1 MNVLDFSVTEKL
13 LVDGAVVYRAYK
25 YNRTQYIDIPLPVLS
40 ECKQTVMGNVVVRGD
55 GNVLVTHSGVAEVL
69 MIGKYVVFFRDAT
82 PVEFVEQSACMTDM
96 GYFTDRDIKLQRQK
110 RLHRVQKRVGM
121 AIVWLT
127 SVDKL
132 DANEYE
138 RAYNGIYSYVRSYF
152 NKVGFLGE
160 PVCTAN
166 RSARTVTIRGRTAKF
181 SVSDEMLGYLLRE
194 FGGYIRSYE
203 IKCKDNGVER
213 LILSIG

>member
-1 MNVLDFSVTEKL
+1 MKVLDFSVTEKL

-25 YNRTQYIDIPLPVLS
+25 YNRTQYIDIPLPVMS
-40 ECKQTVMGNVVVRGD
+40 ECKKTVMGNILVRGA
-55 GNVLVTHSGVAEVL
+55 GNVLSTHSGMVEVL
-69 MIGKYVVFFRDAT
+69 MLGEYGVFIRGVT
-82 PVEFVEQSACMTDM
+82 PVELVEQSACMTDM
-96 GYFTDRDIKLQRQK
+96 GYFTDRDIKLDKQK
-110 RLHRVQKRVGM
+110 RLHRVQKRLGM

-138 RAYNGIYSYVRSYF
+138 RVYDGIYSYVRSYF

-166 RSARTVTIRGRTAKF
+166 RSARTITIRGRTSKF

-194 FGGYIRSYE
+194 YGGYIRSYE
-203 IKCKDNGVER
+203 IRYKDNGVER
-213 LILSIG
+213 LILNIG